1 VGVAEPAAAI
11 VCRRIRVRG
20 QVQGVG
26 FRPHA
31 WRLARELGLVGWVR
45 NDGEGV
51 EIEAQGPRAAIDAL
65 VERLQRQPPPLARV
79 TGVETRA
86 RPTGPA
92 VSDFVIAASTASRAD
107 TAVTPDTA
115 VCADCLRE
123 LFDPANRRWRHAFAN
138 CTNCGPRYT
147 ITRALPYD
155 RPQTSMAAFVMCPQC
170 RREYESP
177 ADRRFHAQP
186 NACPECGPR
195 LRLCDLA
202 GSPLDADRDPIA
214 ATVARLARGEIVA
227 IKSVGGFHLACDARQ
242 ADVVARLRER
252 KQRDEKPFALMLAN
266 VGSAAAF
273 AEVDEAERAA
283 LESPERPIVLLHKVS
298 VCDEEL
304 PSVAPGLAEL
314 GVMLPSAPLH
324 FLLFHEAAGR
334 PAGTGWLT
342 GPQPLALVMTSANP
356 GGEPIV
362 RDDDEACA
370 RLAGIADAVLLH
382 DRAIVTR
389 CDDSVL
395 RAAGGTRRF
404 VRRARGYTPRAIRL
418 PHAGPP
424 VLAVGAMLK
433 ATVCLTRGDQ
443 AFVSQHV
450 GDLDN
455 VATVNALEEVV
466 ERLTG
471 LLQIEPERVACDR
484 HPDFAGSLLAAR
496 WAGER
501 GLPRVEVQ
509 HHHAHIAA
517 VAAEHGLTGPV
528 LGLALDGHGLGDDGA
543 AWGGEWLVVDGAA
556 MRRVG
561 HLAPLRLPG
570 GDRAAL
576 SPWRMAAAALH
587 AIGRG
592 KHIARRYAGEPA
604 AAGVAGLL
612 ERGLHAPWTTSAGR
626 WFDAAAGLLGVAHHA
641 SYEGQAA
648 MRLEALASRH
658 GPVEP
663 LVGGWR
669 LTGCGRSEVDAAGE
683 PGIVLDATPLLA
695 HLADETDAARGAA
708 TFHATLADGLAA
720 AAIAAAR
727 AEGLARV
734 VLGGGCWLNRLLAA
748 AVERRL
754 RAAGLEVWQACDLP
768 PGDGG
773 LSLGQAWVAMQSEG

>member
-26 FRPHA
+26 FRPHV

-51 EIEAQGPRAAIDAL
+51 EVEAQGPRAAVDAL
-65 VERLQRQPPPLARV
+65 VERLRRQPPPLARV
-79 TGVETRA
+79 TGIEVCERA
-86 RPTGPA
+86 AGPVA
-92 VSDFVIAASTASRAD
+92 ADFAIAASTAGRAD
-107 TAVTPDTA
+107 TAVAPDSA
-115 VCADCLRE
+115 VCGDCLRE
-123 LFDPANRRWRHAFAN
+123 LFDPANRRWRHAFVN

-155 RPQTSMAAFVMCPQC
+155 RPQTTMAAFAMCPPC

-195 LRLCDLA
+195 LRLCDPM
-202 GSPLDADRDPIA
+202 GRPLDADRDPIV
-214 ATVARLARGEIVA
+214 ATLDRLLSGEIVA

-242 ADVVARLRER
+242 AGAVARLRER
-252 KQRDEKPFALMLAN
+252 KHRDEKPFALMLAN
-266 VGSAAAF
+266 AASASEF
-273 AEVDEAERAA
+273 AQFDDAERAE
-283 LESPERPIVLLHKVS
+283 LESPERPIVLLRKAS
-298 VCDEEL
+298 GCDEAL
-304 PSVAPGLAEL
+304 HGLAPGLAEV

-334 PAGTGWLT
+334 PAGTGWLAE
-342 GPQPLALVMTSANP
+342 PQPLALVMTSANP

-362 RDDDEACA
+362 RDDGEAFA
-370 RLAGIADAVLLH
+370 RLTGIAGALLLH

-395 RAAGGTRRF
+395 RANGGERRF
-404 VRRARGYTPRAIRL
+404 VRRARGFTPRAVRL
-418 PHAGPP
+418 PHAGPS
-424 VLAVGAMLK
+424 VLALGAMLK
-433 ATVCLTRGDQ
+433 STVCLTRGDQ

-455 VATVNALEEVV
+455 AATVTALEETI
-466 ERLTG
+466 ERLVD
-471 LLQIEPERVACDR
+471 LLGIEPERVACDR
-484 HPDFAGSLLAAR
+484 HPDFAASLLAAR
-496 WAGER
+496 WADER

-517 VAAEHGLTGPV
+517 VAAEHGLQGPV
-528 LGLALDGHGLGDDGA
+528 LGLALDGYGLGDGGA

-570 GDRAAL
+570 GDRAAQ

-592 KHIARRYAGEPA
+592 DQIARRYAGEPA

-626 WFDAAAGLLGVAHHA
+626 WFDAAAGLLGVARHA

-648 MRLEALASRH
+648 MRLEALASQY
-658 GPVEP
+658 GPVQP
-663 LVGGWR
+663 LAGGWR
-669 LTGCGRSEVDAAGE
+669 VTGRF
-683 PGIVLDATPLLA
+683 VLEATPLLA
-695 HLADETDAARGAA
+695 HLADETDAARGSA
-708 TFHATLADGLAA
+708 TFHATLAEGLAA
-720 AAIAAAR
+720 AAIEAAR
-727 AEGLARV
+727 AEGLDRV

-748 AVERRL
+748 AVESQL
-754 RAAGLEVWQACDLP
+754 CAAGLEVWQASELP

-773 LSLGQAWVAMQSEG
+773 LSLGQAWVAMNS